1 MWDDEYL
8 YCSSVKLEKSLYDS
22 LSKPAKKVL
31 PKKPLQRAEI
41 KPRPTNTEFLGTLMK
56 AKELDTKINM
66 MRKQGKK
73 PEEFVDLLDEFQKNS
88 TEITIK
94 STNNNDRKNNAKKPY
109 RENPRYKNTYDT
121 ADKNVQLH
129 GVLSEIECAIHNF
142 DDEMKSLQNRIFDC
156 VGV

>member
-8 YCSSVKLEKSLYDS
+8 YRSSVKLEKSLYDS

-31 PKKPLQRAEI
+31 PKKPPQRAEI

-109 RENPRYKNTYDT
+109 RENPRKT
-121 ADKNVQLH
+121 
-129 GVLSEIECAIHNF
+129 
-142 DDEMKSLQNRIFDC
+142 
-156 VGV
+156 

>member
-8 YCSSVKLEKSLYDS
+8 YRSSVKLEKSLYDS

-66 MRKQGKK
+66 MRQQGKK
-73 PEEFVDLLDEFQKNS
+73 PEEFIDLLDEFQKNS

-109 RENPRYKNTYDT
+109 RENPRKT
-121 ADKNVQLH
+121 
-129 GVLSEIECAIHNF
+129 
-142 DDEMKSLQNRIFDC
+142 
-156 VGV
+156 